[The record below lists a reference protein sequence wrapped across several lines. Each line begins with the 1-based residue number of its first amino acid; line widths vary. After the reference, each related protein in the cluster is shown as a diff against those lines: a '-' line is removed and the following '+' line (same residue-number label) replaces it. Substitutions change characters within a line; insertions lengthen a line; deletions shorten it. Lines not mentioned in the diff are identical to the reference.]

1 MSVNDELSDLT
12 RTVFTLLRQRRQ
24 TVAFAE
30 SCTAGLVSATLA
42 EIPGASE
49 VLDGGVVTYS
59 NAMKR
64 DFLGVPT
71 EILERDGAVSPRCAI
86 AMAEGL
92 CRRTHSDFAL
102 SITGLAGP
110 GGAEPG
116 KPIGLVYIALHDARS
131 SVVRRFLFEG
141 ERNSIRRASV
151 FSALEL
157 LRCHLLEEPLCGKDA
172 SN

>member
-1 MSVNDELSDLT
+1 MSGNEELSDLT

-64 DFLGVPT
+64 EFLGVPA
-71 EILERDGAVSPRCAI
+71 EILEQDGAVSPRCAA

-92 CRRTHSDFAL
+92 SRRTHSDFVLA
-102 SITGLAGP
+102 ITGLAGP
-110 GGAEPG
+110 GAEPG
-116 KPIGLVYIALHDARS
+116 KPVGLVYIALRDAHS
-131 SVVRRFLFEG
+131 GTVRRFLFKG
-141 ERNSIRRASV
+141 ERNYIRKV
-151 FSALEL
+151 CVVSALKL
-157 LRCHLLEEPLCGKDA
+157 LRCRLLDEPLCGEA
-172 SN
+172 SC